1 MYLRVFFFYNH
12 KIDKAMAET
21 ATKTIWKVDPTHS
34 EILFKVRH
42 MVISTVTGKFEK
54 FDGTVET
61 EGDRLETARVEFVI
75 DTASVN
81 TGVADRDNHLRSDD
95 FFNAEKY
102 PQIRFVSTAFKKI
115 NDQEYELTG
124 NLTIRDVTRPVQ
136 LKVEYGG
143 MVKDPWGNTR
153 AGFVVTGKINRKDF
167 GLKWNML
174 LETGGAVVSDEVQVQ
189 CAVEF
194 VHS

>member
-1 MYLRVFFFYNH
+1 
-12 KIDKAMAET
+12 MA
-21 ATKTIWKVDPTHS
+21 KQIWKVDPAHS

-61 EGDRLETARVEFVI
+61 EDDRIDTAKVEFTI

-81 TGVADRDNHLRSDD
+81 TGVPDRDNHLRSDD
-95 FFNAEKY
+95 FFNAQQF

-115 NDQEYELTG
+115 NDQQYRLEG
-124 NLTIRDVTRPVQ
+124 NLTIRDITKPVE
-136 LKVEYGG
+136 LNVEYGG

-167 GLKWNML
+167 GLKWNAL
-174 LETGGAVVSDEVQVQ
+174 LETGGAVVSEEVQVQ

-194 VHS
+194 THS

>member
-1 MYLRVFFFYNH
+1 MFFFKNH

-21 ATKTIWKVDPTHS
+21 ATQTIWKVDPTHS

-42 MVISTVTGKFEK
+42 MVISTVTGRFER

>member
-1 MYLRVFFFYNH
+1 
-12 KIDKAMAET
+12 MAET
-21 ATKTIWKVDPTHS
+21 ATQTIWKVDPAHS

-61 EGDRLETARVEFVI
+61 EGDRLETAKVEFVI
-75 DTASVN
+75 DSASVN

-95 FFNAEKY
+95 FFNAERY
-102 PQIRFVSTAFKKI
+102 PQIRFVSTALKKI

-143 MVKDPWGNTR
+143 MVKDPWGSTR

-167 GLKWNML
+167 GLKWNMM

>member
-1 MYLRVFFFYNH
+1 
-12 KIDKAMAET
+12 MA
-21 ATKTIWKVDPTHS
+21 KQIWKVDPAHS

-61 EGDRLETARVEFVI
+61 EDDRIDTAKVEFTI

-81 TGVADRDNHLRSDD
+81 TGVPDRDNHLRSDD
-95 FFNAEKY
+95 FFNAQQF

-115 NDQEYELTG
+115 NDQQYRLEG
-124 NLTIRDVTRPVQ
+124 NLTIRDITKLVE
-136 LKVEYGG
+136 LNVEYGG

-167 GLKWNML
+167 GLKWNAL

-194 VHS
+194 THS